1 VIACLTGFK
10 DHAKKDNPFYFMP
23 ARKIVHPDEDI
34 RTMILATGSIKA
46 TADAFGYKEETIRS
60 LCHRR
65 GWMTPAR
72 ATKKR
77 READAALTE
86 VREAMQKTSETQSP
100 ANAGEA
106 LQKHLDQSSHTF
118 RSSMATALSSAAVAA
133 SEMPA
138 ISALDMSRK
147 LVDLA
152 TAGKTIFQLGEE
164 SKGGSLQLNVLQ
176 LSLDQLTPS
185 VREYLPAVVS

>member
-1 VIACLTGFK
+1 
-10 DHAKKDNPFYFMP
+10 MP
-23 ARKIVHPDEDI
+23 ARKIVHPEEDI
-34 RTMILATGSIKA
+34 RAMILATGSMKA
-46 TADAFGYKEETIRS
+46 TADAFGYKEETIRT
-60 LCHRR
+60 LAHRR
-65 GWMTPAR
+65 RWNTPSR
-72 ATKKR
+72 AAKKR
-77 READAALTE
+77 READKAITE
-86 VREAMQKTSETQSP
+86 VREARQSVTGETSP

-106 LQKHLDQSSHTF
+106 LQKHLDSSSRTF
-118 RSSMATALSSAAVAA
+118 RTSMATALSSAAVAA

-176 LSLDQLTPS
+176 LSLDQLSP
-185 VREYLPAVVS
+185 VREYLPAIVS